1 MHNCNSQKTIASMT
15 RINFAHTT
23 HSIAPLAGAEP
34 FNHLTKIAGLEVR
47 RTPRGRE
54 GQSY

>member
-1 MHNCNSQKTIASMT
+1 MHSCNSQKTIASMT

-34 FNHLTKIAGLEVR
+34 FNHFIRITGPEGKG
-47 RTPRGRE
+47 TPRGRE
-54 GQSY
+54 GGSY